1 MQGGWVPST
10 NSSLLYGF
18 FGSNHGGLAAGISP
32 VFERNGFTSSSQA
45 LYLER
50 QMVSVGVNTRPY
62 RSRRRSCP
70 GFRFDEETDEA
81 VLLRRQKQIDY
92 GKNTIGY
99 QHFVQQVPK
108 ASRQLGVHP
117 RTPNK
122 HKKYSR
128 RSWDMQIKLWRRAL
142 HAWDPPGLNAEE
154 PERKEPVTDWGPLLV
169 SNGCFGTQEMLEN
182 PHEESLREQVFRLS
196 ASHHLAP
203 WLPENDYSSS
213 ENFVEHVEDCSL
225 CPECR
230 CHVLRIWWSLTFL
243 RRHCLNE
250 ENT

>member
-108 ASRQLGVHP
+108 
-117 RTPNK
+117 
-122 HKKYSR
+122 
-128 RSWDMQIKLWRRAL
+128 
-142 HAWDPPGLNAEE
+142 
-154 PERKEPVTDWGPLLV
+154 KEPVTDWGPLLV